1 MPERARGLNVLV
13 RLFWIVFALLF
24 FLFALLA
31 VDQEVV
37 ALRLLS
43 WRSPELSV
51 FWWLLLA
58 FSLGVVL
65 SSIGFGLMTL
75 RLRWLHRRQ
84 LAGKD
89 SSRDR

>member
-13 RLFWIVFALLF
+13 KLFWIVFALLF
-24 FLFALLA
+24 FVFALLA

-58 FSLGVVL
+58 FALGVVL

-75 RLRWLHRRQ
+75 RLRWRHRRQ
-84 LAGKD
+84 LAGKNPGGN
-89 SSRDR
+89 R